1 MVVPGWPKKRCQVLA
16 SILCLLRSLSAMQ
29 AVLQFDDGD
38 SREYDFCFAVLVFEH
53 KEQVAQRLGFTLTSD

>member
-1 MVVPGWPKKRCQVLA
+1 
-16 SILCLLRSLSAMQ
+16 MQ